1 MRAERDAA
9 RAGQEGYV
17 LLALLVT
24 SAILLVGLA
33 LSAPR
38 MALQSQRVRDT
49 QLIER
54 GEQYRR
60 AIELY
65 YREHNKY
72 PQDLDDLEDTD
83 GVRYL
88 RRRYPDPIGETGEWR
103 LIHMGTDGRFEDS
116 LLFDTAKD
124 RRASGL
130 GQALGSQMGLGLT
143 GPIGSQAAPT
153 ADEVPGGR
161 PSASDQQDPFL
172 PQTPAQL
179 ERFQAVR
186 ESAAPDL
193 AGSTRYSQGFEFNPA
208 EGGPAPAP
216 GEPPDYSRM
225 LPSQV
230 PMDEN
235 ERRFATQDPAE
246 AMSGTDQD
254 PRPRTPPSPGAPQ
267 HGFGAAP
274 DPRTGL
280 SGATVS
286 GSGAPEM
293 INRLLTTPRTGGI
306 AGPAAPATP
315 VATVQRF
322 ERGIAGVASK
332 SEATGVKVYNGKKT
346 YNEWEFV
353 YDYRQNSDTDGV
365 AERLQLG
372 IPNQVPN
379 PPPGRQIG
387 TPQRGLPVR

>member
-1 MRAERDAA
+1 MRAERDVA
-9 RAGQEGYV
+9 RNGQEGYV

-24 SAILLVGLA
+24 SAILLAGLG
-33 LSAPR
+33 LSVPR
-38 MALQSQRVRDT
+38 MALQSQRVKDT

-116 LLFDTAKD
+116 LLLDTEKD
-124 RRASGL
+124 RRDGGL
-130 GQALGSQMGLGLT
+130 GQAFGSPVGLGLT
-143 GPIGSQAAPT
+143 APITSQAAP
-153 ADEVPGGR
+153 AAEEVPGAR
-161 PSASDQQDPFL
+161 PIASDPRDPFL
-172 PQTPAQL
+172 PQTPVHL

-193 AGSTRYSQGFEFNPA
+193 ADSTRYSQGFEFNPA

-216 GEPPDYSRM
+216 AEPPDYSRM

-235 ERRFATQDPAE
+235 QRRFATLDPTA
-246 AMSGTDQD
+246 AMTGSDQD
-254 PRPRTPPSPGAPQ
+254 PRPGTLPRPGAPQ
-267 HGFGAAP
+267 QGSGAAP

-280 SGATVS
+280 SRAAVS

-315 VATVQRF
+315 AAAVQRF

-353 YDYRQNSDTDGV
+353 YDYRQNPGADGV
-365 AERLQLG
+365 AGGLQLG
-372 IPNQVPN
+372 VPNQVPN

-387 TPQRGLPVR
+387 PPQRGLPVR